1 MLRKVIKFTLVICC
15 MLIIFMFSS
24 DSGTASSKKS
34 DSVIINLVEVISNK
48 KVNNKDRD
56 KYIEK
61 YVFPV
66 RKCAHFTI
74 YLILGILV
82 ISLLSEY
89 RILNFKTVLYTLLI
103 VFLYACSDE
112 FHQLFVS
119 GRSSEIGDVLI
130 DSSGA
135 LLAILILSILFMI
148 IKGIKNIFDRKHANI
163 SE

>member
-1 MLRKVIKFTLVICC
+1 MLRKVIKFTLVVCC

-89 RILNFKTVLYTLLI
+89 RILNSKTVLYTLLI

-112 FHQLFVS
+112 FHQLFIS
-119 GRSSEIGDVLI
+119 GRSSEIRDVLI
-130 DSSGA
+130 DSSGGFIGSY
-135 LLAILILSILFMI
+135 LYYLFR
-148 IKGIKNIFDRKHANI
+148 RKRK
-163 SE
+163 

>member
-1 MLRKVIKFTLVICC
+1 MLRNVIKFTLVICC

-89 RILNFKTVLYTLLI
+89 RVVNFKTVLYALLI
-103 VFLYACSDE
+103 VVLYACSDE
-112 FHQLFVS
+112 FHQLFVP
-119 GRSSEIGDVLI
+119 GRSSEIRDVLI
-130 DSSGA
+130 DSSGGFIGSY
-135 LLAILILSILFMI
+135 LYYLFRRR
-148 IKGIKNIFDRKHANI
+148 RK
-163 SE
+163 

>member
-89 RILNFKTVLYTLLI
+89 RILNFKTVLYIYLKRINKVKHQAMKLFNDRYK
-103 VFLYACSDE
+103 VSKLYSLE
-112 FHQLFVS
+112 H
-119 GRSSEIGDVLI
+119 
-130 DSSGA
+130 
-135 LLAILILSILFMI
+135 
-148 IKGIKNIFDRKHANI
+148 KNNKNDKRIRK
-163 SE
+163 S

>member
-34 DSVIINLVEVISNK
+34 DSVIINLVEIISNK

-74 YLILGILV
+74 YLVLGILV

-89 RILNFKTVLYTLLI
+89 RVINFKTVLYALLI

-112 FHQLFVS
+112 FHQLFVP
-119 GRSSEIGDVLI
+119 GRSSEIRDVLF
-130 DSSGA
+130 DSSGGFIGSY
-135 LLAILILSILFMI
+135 LYYLFR
-148 IKGIKNIFDRKHANI
+148 RKRK
-163 SE
+163 

>member
-24 DSGTASSKKS
+24 DSGTASRKKS

-89 RILNFKTVLYTLLI
+89 RILNFKTVLYTLFI

-130 DSSGA
+130 DSSGGFIGSY
-135 LLAILILSILFMI
+135 LYYLFR
-148 IKGIKNIFDRKHANI
+148 RKRK
-163 SE
+163 

>member
-89 RILNFKTVLYTLLI
+89 RILNFKIVLYTLLI

-130 DSSGA
+130 DSSGGFIGSY
-135 LLAILILSILFMI
+135 LYYLFRM
-148 IKGIKNIFDRKHANI
+148 KRK
-163 SE
+163 

>member
-89 RILNFKTVLYTLLI
+89 IILNSKTVLYTLLI

-119 GRSSEIGDVLI
+119 GRSSEIRDVLI
-130 DSSGA
+130 DSSGGFIGSY
-135 LLAILILSILFMI
+135 LYYLFR
-148 IKGIKNIFDRKHANI
+148 RKRK
-163 SE
+163 

>member
-34 DSVIINLVEVISNK
+34 DSVIINLVEIISNK

-89 RILNFKTVLYTLLI
+89 RVVNFKTVLYALLI

-112 FHQLFVS
+112 FHQLFVP
-119 GRSSEIGDVLI
+119 GRSSEIRDVLI
-130 DSSGA
+130 DSSGGFIGSY
-135 LLAILILSILFMI
+135 LYYLFR
-148 IKGIKNIFDRKHANI
+148 RKRK
-163 SE
+163 

>member
-15 MLIIFMFSS
+15 MLIILMFSS

-34 DSVIINLVEVISNK
+34 DLVIINLVDVISNK

-74 YLILGILV
+74 YLVLGILV

-119 GRSSEIGDVLI
+119 GRSSEIRDVLI
-130 DSSGA
+130 VSSGGFIGSY
-135 LLAILILSILFMI
+135 LYSLFR
-148 IKGIKNIFDRKHANI
+148 RKRK
-163 SE
+163 

>member
-1 MLRKVIKFTLVICC
+1 MLRKAIKFTLVICC

-119 GRSSEIGDVLI
+119 GRSSEIRDVLI
-130 DSSGA
+130 DSSGGFIGSY
-135 LLAILILSILFMI
+135 LYYLFR
-148 IKGIKNIFDRKHANI
+148 RKRK
-163 SE
+163 

>member
-34 DSVIINLVEVISNK
+34 DLVIINLVDVISNK

-74 YLILGILV
+74 YLVLGILV

-119 GRSSEIGDVLI
+119 GRSSEIRDVLI
-130 DSSGA
+130 VSSGGFIGSY
-135 LLAILILSILFMI
+135 LYYLFR
-148 IKGIKNIFDRKHANI
+148 RKRK
-163 SE
+163 

>member
-66 RKCAHFTI
+66 RKCANFTI

-130 DSSGA
+130 DSSGGFIGSY
-135 LLAILILSILFMI
+135 LYYLFR
-148 IKGIKNIFDRKHANI
+148 RKRK
-163 SE
+163 

>member
-34 DSVIINLVEVISNK
+34 DSVIINLIDVISNK

-119 GRSSEIGDVLI
+119 GRSSEIRDVLI
-130 DSSGA
+130 DSSGGFIGSY
-135 LLAILILSILFMI
+135 LYYLFR
-148 IKGIKNIFDRKHANI
+148 RKRK
-163 SE
+163 

>member
-1 MLRKVIKFTLVICC
+1 MHRKVIKFTLVICC

-130 DSSGA
+130 DSSGGFIGSY
-135 LLAILILSILFMI
+135 LYYLFR
-148 IKGIKNIFDRKHANI
+148 RKRK
-163 SE
+163 

>member
-24 DSGTASSKKS
+24 DSGTVSSKKS

-119 GRSSEIGDVLI
+119 GRSSEIRDVLI
-130 DSSGA
+130 DSSGGFIGSY
-135 LLAILILSILFMI
+135 LYYLFR
-148 IKGIKNIFDRKHANI
+148 RKRK
-163 SE
+163 

>member
-1 MLRKVIKFTLVICC
+1 MFRKVIKFTLVICC

-74 YLILGILV
+74 YLILEILV

-130 DSSGA
+130 DSSGGFIGSY
-135 LLAILILSILFMI
+135 LYYLFR
-148 IKGIKNIFDRKHANI
+148 RKRK
-163 SE
+163 

>member
-1 MLRKVIKFTLVICC
+1 
-15 MLIIFMFSS
+15 MFSS

-89 RILNFKTVLYTLLI
+89 RILNSKTVLYTLLI

-119 GRSSEIGDVLI
+119 GRSSEIRDVLI
-130 DSSGA
+130 DSSGGFIGSY
-135 LLAILILSILFMI
+135 LYYLFR
-148 IKGIKNIFDRKHANI
+148 RKRK
-163 SE
+163 

>member
-130 DSSGA
+130 DSSGEFIGSY
-135 LLAILILSILFMI
+135 LYYLFR
-148 IKGIKNIFDRKHANI
+148 RKRK
-163 SE
+163 

>member
-89 RILNFKTVLYTLLI
+89 RILNSKTVLYTLLI
-103 VFLYACSDE
+103 VFLYASSDE

-119 GRSSEIGDVLI
+119 GRSSEIRDVLI
-130 DSSGA
+130 DSSGGFIGSY
-135 LLAILILSILFMI
+135 LYYLFR
-148 IKGIKNIFDRKHANI
+148 RKRK
-163 SE
+163 

>member
-34 DSVIINLVEVISNK
+34 DSVIINLVEIISNK

-74 YLILGILV
+74 YLVLGILV

-89 RILNFKTVLYTLLI
+89 RVVNFKTVLYVLLI

-112 FHQLFVS
+112 FHQLFVP
-119 GRSSEIGDVLI
+119 GRSSEIRDVLI
-130 DSSGA
+130 DSSGGFIGSY
-135 LLAILILSILFMI
+135 LYYLFR
-148 IKGIKNIFDRKHANI
+148 RKRK
-163 SE
+163 

>member
-1 MLRKVIKFTLVICC
+1 MLRKVIKFTLVVCC

-34 DSVIINLVEVISNK
+34 DSVIINLVDVISNK

-119 GRSSEIGDVLI
+119 SRSSEIRDVLI
-130 DSSGA
+130 DSSGGFIGSY
-135 LLAILILSILFMI
+135 LYYLFR
-148 IKGIKNIFDRKHANI
+148 RKRK
-163 SE
+163 

>member
-34 DSVIINLVEVISNK
+34 DSVIINLVDVISNK

-74 YLILGILV
+74 YLVLGILV

-119 GRSSEIGDVLI
+119 GRSSEIRDVLI
-130 DSSGA
+130 DSSGGFIGSY
-135 LLAILILSILFMI
+135 LYYLFR
-148 IKGIKNIFDRKHANI
+148 RKRK
-163 SE
+163 

>member
-1 MLRKVIKFTLVICC
+1 MLRKVIKFTLVVCC

-89 RILNFKTVLYTLLI
+89 RILNSKTVLYTLLI

-119 GRSSEIGDVLI
+119 GRSSEIRDVLI
-130 DSSGA
+130 DSSGGFIGSY
-135 LLAILILSILFMI
+135 LYYLFR
-148 IKGIKNIFDRKHANI
+148 RKRK
-163 SE
+163 

>member
-34 DSVIINLVEVISNK
+34 DSVIINLVEIISNK

-74 YLILGILV
+74 YLVLGILV

-89 RILNFKTVLYTLLI
+89 RVINFKTVLYALLI

-112 FHQLFVS
+112 FHQLFVP
-119 GRSSEIGDVLI
+119 GRSSEIRDVLI
-130 DSSGA
+130 DSSGGFIGSY
-135 LLAILILSILFMI
+135 LYYLFR
-148 IKGIKNIFDRKHANI
+148 RKRK
-163 SE
+163 

>member
-24 DSGTASSKKS
+24 DSGTVSSKKS

-130 DSSGA
+130 DSSGGFIGSY
-135 LLAILILSILFMI
+135 LYYLFR
-148 IKGIKNIFDRKHANI
+148 RKRK
-163 SE
+163 

>member
-34 DSVIINLVEVISNK
+34 DSVIINLVDVISNK

-56 KYIEK
+56 KYIER

-89 RILNFKTVLYTLLI
+89 RILNSKTVLYTLLI

-119 GRSSEIGDVLI
+119 GRSSEIRDVLI
-130 DSSGA
+130 DSSGGFIGSY
-135 LLAILILSILFMI
+135 LYYLFR
-148 IKGIKNIFDRKHANI
+148 RKRK
-163 SE
+163 

>member
-89 RILNFKTVLYTLLI
+89 RILNFKIVLYTLLI

-130 DSSGA
+130 DSSGGFIGSY
-135 LLAILILSILFMI
+135 LYYLFR
-148 IKGIKNIFDRKHANI
+148 RKRK
-163 SE
+163 

>member
-34 DSVIINLVEVISNK
+34 DSVIINLIEVISNK

-119 GRSSEIGDVLI
+119 GRSSEIRDVLI
-130 DSSGA
+130 DSSGGFIGSY
-135 LLAILILSILFMI
+135 LYYLFR
-148 IKGIKNIFDRKHANI
+148 RKRK
-163 SE
+163 

>member
-1 MLRKVIKFTLVICC
+1 MLRKVIKFTLFICC

-34 DSVIINLVEVISNK
+34 DSVIINLIDVISNK

-130 DSSGA
+130 DSSGGFIGSY
-135 LLAILILSILFMI
+135 LYYLFR
-148 IKGIKNIFDRKHANI
+148 RKRK
-163 SE
+163 

>member
-34 DSVIINLVEVISNK
+34 DSVIINLVDVISNK

-119 GRSSEIGDVLI
+119 GRSSEIRDVLI
-130 DSSGA
+130 DSGGGFIGSY
-135 LLAILILSILFMI
+135 LYYLFR
-148 IKGIKNIFDRKHANI
+148 RKRK
-163 SE
+163 

>member
-1 MLRKVIKFTLVICC
+1 MLRKVIKFTLVVCC

-24 DSGTASSKKS
+24 DSCTASSKKS

-89 RILNFKTVLYTLLI
+89 RILNSKTVLYTLLI

-119 GRSSEIGDVLI
+119 GRSSEIRDVLI
-130 DSSGA
+130 DSSGGFIGSY
-135 LLAILILSILFMI
+135 LYYLFR
-148 IKGIKNIFDRKHANI
+148 RKRK
-163 SE
+163 

>member
-1 MLRKVIKFTLVICC
+1 MLRKVIKFTVVICF

-34 DSVIINLVEVISNK
+34 DSVIINLIDVISNK

-130 DSSGA
+130 DSSGGFIGSY
-135 LLAILILSILFMI
+135 LYYLFR
-148 IKGIKNIFDRKHANI
+148 RKRK
-163 SE
+163 

>member
-61 YVFPV
+61 YVFSV

-130 DSSGA
+130 DSSGGFIGSY
-135 LLAILILSILFMI
+135 LYYLFR
-148 IKGIKNIFDRKHANI
+148 RKRK
-163 SE
+163 

>member
-34 DSVIINLVEVISNK
+34 DSVIINMVEVISNK

-61 YVFPV
+61 YVFSV

-89 RILNFKTVLYTLLI
+89 RVINFKTVLYALLI

-112 FHQLFVS
+112 FHQLFVP
-119 GRSSEIGDVLI
+119 GRSSEIRDVLI
-130 DSSGA
+130 DSSGGFIGSY
-135 LLAILILSILFMI
+135 LYYLFR
-148 IKGIKNIFDRKHANI
+148 RKRK
-163 SE
+163 

>member
-24 DSGTASSKKS
+24 DSGTASNKKS

-89 RILNFKTVLYTLLI
+89 RILNFKTVLYTLFI

-130 DSSGA
+130 DSSGGFIGSY
-135 LLAILILSILFMI
+135 LYYLFR
-148 IKGIKNIFDRKHANI
+148 RKRK
-163 SE
+163 